1 MLAAWLRVDLLPL
14 QGQLCLAQKHC
25 ASRRLHSWGC
35 LAPRAVVPSSL
46 GERFSIDYSESG
58 LYDLYCTTPPVVAS
72 AFPNVDKPRMCSG
85 AYLTGVREAQGFP
98 LLGFSALHAGLGVC
112 IVW

>member
-1 MLAAWLRVDLLPL
+1 MLTAWLRVDLLPL
-14 QGQLCLAQKHC
+14 QGQLCLTQKHC

-46 GERFSIDYSESG
+46 GGRFSIDYSESG
-58 LYDLYCTTPPVVAS
+58 YYDLYCTRPPVVAS

-85 AYLTGVREAQGFP
+85 AYLNYLTGVRLL